1 MQIETVVDN
10 EAVGAPYANLCKTI
24 IELRGTG
31 NVANC
36 VICEANALRRCPRL
50 SFNTPI
56 RLNNQTP
63 QTLKPVNVKGL
74 QVTQIVIDC
83 YS

>member
-1 MQIETVVDN
+1 MQIETVMDN
-10 EAVGAPYANLCKTI
+10 EAVGAPYANHCKTI

-36 VICEANALRRCPRL
+36 VICEANVLQHCPRV
-50 SFNTPI
+50 SFNTPV

-74 QVTQIVIDC
+74 QVTQIVIDG

>member
-1 MQIETVVDN
+1 MQTETVVDN

-24 IELRGTG
+24 ELRGTG
-31 NVANC
+31 NVA
-36 VICEANALRRCPRL
+36 ICSPAL
-50 SFNTPI
+50 SKIIII

-74 QVTQIVIDC
+74 KVTQIVIAC
-83 YS
+83 